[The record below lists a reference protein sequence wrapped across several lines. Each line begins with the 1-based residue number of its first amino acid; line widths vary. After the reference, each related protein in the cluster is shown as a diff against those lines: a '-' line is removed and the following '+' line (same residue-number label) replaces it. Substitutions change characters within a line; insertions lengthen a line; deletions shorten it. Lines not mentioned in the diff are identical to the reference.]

1 MSKESLIKMLETL
14 CQYNNVEITHTFSSN
29 EQPVMTVRC
38 LKHTRTIEVTNLKN
52 NTVKLFDNIEESAET
67 LQLLINENT
76 IV

>member
-14 CQYNNVEITHTFSSN
+14 CQYNNVEITHTFNSN
-29 EQPVMTVRC
+29 EQPVMTVRY
-38 LKHTRTIEVTNLKN
+38 LKHTRTIEITNLKN
-52 NTVKLFDNIEESAET
+52 NTVILFDNIEESAEA